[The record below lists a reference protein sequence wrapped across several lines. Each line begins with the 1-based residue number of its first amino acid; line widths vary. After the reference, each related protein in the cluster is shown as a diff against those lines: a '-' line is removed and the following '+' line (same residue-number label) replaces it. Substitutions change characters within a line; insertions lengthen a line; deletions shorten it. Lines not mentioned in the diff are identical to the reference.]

1 MLDDITY
8 YITLYEQ
15 RSFKKAATIL
25 NMKASTLSYHIT
37 NLEDKLE
44 KKLIT
49 RTSKMFQPTPFGEY
63 IYSKFKY
70 LPDFVDSTLT
80 KYNDSDENVS
90 QGKGTINIALSESI
104 SSKLILPHLG
114 NFTKKNPNINLNIS
128 MLSNITKWPAN
139 HIDIVLSVKFIDGDD
154 FANRFI
160 RREYVQLY
168 CSTKYA
174 AEYGLPKSINEL
186 DSHKLVGAIDDKLM
200 ALEYVNMYNIST
212 QKEHVLELKN
222 NSLNINN
229 AIFQNIIGVH
239 LDYIFCSFNSLMY
252 EHIQNGDIIN
262 VLPNWSIYEL
272 NFHIVS
278 RKVISNEEQALITF
292 ISNCLRLD

>member
-1 MLDDITY
+1 
-8 YITLYEQ
+8 
-15 RSFKKAATIL
+15 
-25 NMKASTLSYHIT
+25 
-37 NLEDKLE
+37 
-44 KKLIT
+44 
-49 RTSKMFQPTPFGEY
+49 
-63 IYSKFKY
+63 
-70 LPDFVDSTLT
+70 
-80 KYNDSDENVS
+80 
-90 QGKGTINIALSESI
+90 
-104 SSKLILPHLG
+104 
-114 NFTKKNPNINLNIS
+114 

-139 HIDIVLSVKFIDGDD
+139 HIDIVLSVKFIDGDG

-174 AEYGLPKSINEL
+174 AEYGLPKSVNEL
-186 DSHKLVGAIDDKLM
+186 SNHKLVGAVDDKLR
-200 ALEYVNMYNIST
+200 ALEYINMYNIKS

-229 AIFQNIIGVH
+229 AIFQNIIGAH
-239 LDYIFCSFNSLMY
+239 LDYIFCSFDSLMH

-278 RKVISNEEQALITF
+278 RKAISNQEQALITF

>member
-1 MLDDITY
+1 
-8 YITLYEQ
+8 
-15 RSFKKAATIL
+15 
-25 NMKASTLSYHIT
+25 
-37 NLEDKLE
+37 
-44 KKLIT
+44 
-49 RTSKMFQPTPFGEY
+49 MFQPTPFGEY

-80 KYNDSDENVS
+80 KYNDNDENVS
-90 QGKGTINIALSESI
+90 QRKGTINIALSESI
-104 SSKLILPHLG
+104 SSKLILPYLS
-114 NFTKKNPNINLNIS
+114 NFTKRNPNINLNIS

-139 HIDIVLSVKFIDGDD
+139 HIDIVLSVKFIDGDE

-174 AEYGLPKSINEL
+174 AEYGLPKSVNEL
-186 DSHKLVGAIDDKLM
+186 NNHKLVGAIDDKLI
-200 ALEYVNMYNIST
+200 ALEYLNMYNINS
-212 QKEHVLELKN
+212 QKEHILELKS

-239 LDYIFCSFNSLMY
+239 LDHIFCSFNSLMH
-252 EHIQNGDIIN
+252 EHIQKGDIIN
-262 VLPNWSIYEL
+262 VLPNWSLYEL

-278 RKVISNEEQALITF
+278 RKTISNEEQALITF